1 MPNDDE
7 ADALP
12 IDREPKKIFDHDE
25 ALAETAKG
33 HLTSEESLD
42 DEGSE
47 IDAMARAAGLPTTDA
62 SVTTPAEAV
71 EKRDQHRYE
80 LDPDSAE
87 DRDERGK

>member
-1 MPNDDE
+1 MPNDEGDE
-7 ADALP
+7 LP
-12 IDREPKKIFDHDE
+12 IDREPKKVFDHDE

-33 HLTSEESLD
+33 HLTGEEALD
-42 DEGSE
+42 DEASE
-47 IDAMARAAGLPTTDA
+47 IDAMARAAGLPTSDA
-62 SVTTPAEAV
+62 SVATPAEAV